1 MGDQV
6 SLQVAERTVLGK
18 QVKQLRRQGII
29 PANVYGLR
37 QPSQALQVDLYT
49 LERFLAKHHATH
61 VITLQGVSNGGAPLN
76 ALVRHV
82 ARSPRNGKIL
92 HVDFLRISMNE
103 PITVRVPLVLKGDA
117 PAVTIEGGVL
127 LHLVDT
133 VEIECLPGDLPEA
146 LEADISSLKSIDD
159 TLHLRDVPVPAKVKL
174 LSDPEE
180 PVAKVIAPRAV
191 LAEEAEK
198 EAEEAAEKEAA
209 AAPPPAAT
217 EEATS

>member
-1 MGDQV
+1 MADQV
-6 SLQVAERTVLGK
+6 SLQVAERTMLGK
-18 QVKQLRRQGII
+18 RVKKLRRQGVI

-37 QPSQALQVDLYT
+37 QSSQALQVDLYT
-49 LERFLAKHHATH
+49 LERFLAKHHATR
-61 VITLQGVSNGGAPLN
+61 VIALQGADGGGPLN

-82 ARSPRNGKIL
+82 ARSPRTGKIL

-117 PAVTIEGGVL
+117 PAVTLGGGVL

-133 VEIECLPGDLPEA
+133 VEIESLPGDLPEA
-146 LEADISSLKSIDD
+146 LEADVSGLKDMDD
-159 TLHLRDVPVPAKVKL
+159 TLHLRDVPVPPKVKL
-174 LSDPEE
+174 LSDPDE
-180 PVAKVIAPRAV
+180 PVAKVVAPRAV

-198 EAEEAAEKEAA
+198 AAEKEAEA
-209 AAPPPAAT
+209 PAAS